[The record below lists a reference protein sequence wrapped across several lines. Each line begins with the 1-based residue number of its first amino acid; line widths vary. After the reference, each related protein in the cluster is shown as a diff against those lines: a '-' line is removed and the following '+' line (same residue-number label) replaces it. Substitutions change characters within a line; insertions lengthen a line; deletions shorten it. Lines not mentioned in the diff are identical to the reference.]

1 MATYIQQI
9 SRYPAIGKG
18 PELRALLEEWT
29 RTAPSRGFAH
39 NLISQLGADGPV
51 FINGIRHENLAAFQ
65 TYPERSRANPGLGPF
80 TAKMQPLLARPPQSA
95 LFQVLIPPP
104 SQAPSPSFRFRVSRY
119 PAIGKGPALQALL
132 EERVKVMQA
141 HGFRSLSRQM
151 FGSEGPVFVTNI
163 GFQDLASLEA
173 FLDNNQRDPEFRAY
187 AEKVE
192 SMMARP
198 SKTELFEV
206 LVPFPSGLAK
216 I

>member
-1 MATYIQQI
+1 
-9 SRYPAIGKG
+9 
-18 PELRALLEEWT
+18 
-29 RTAPSRGFAH
+29 
-39 NLISQLGADGPV
+39 
-51 FINGIRHENLAAFQ
+51 
-65 TYPERSRANPGLGPF
+65 
-80 TAKMQPLLARPPQSA
+80 
-95 LFQVLIPPP
+95 
-104 SQAPSPSFRFRVSRY
+104 
-119 PAIGKGPALQALL
+119 
-132 EERVKVMQA
+132 MQA

-163 GFQDLASLEA
+163 GFQDMASLEA

-206 LVPFPSGLAK
+206 LVSFPSGLAK